1 MDNCWEIYRNVITE
15 TGSSSQEVTVNTI
28 QDGLNSADCFV
39 YFSSIGANW
48 LWEERY
54 LKSKQTL
61 GFIHN
66 NKKKKQDVSC
76 VWKIRNNIRGLIFS
90 NRIKCISFLKKVWHF
105 VTSKSTRL
113 NLISWI
119 GNILRYF
126 DIKRFR

>member
-48 LWEERY
+48 LWEEKY
-54 LKSKQTL
+54 LKSKQSL

-66 NKKKKQDVSC
+66 NNKK
-76 VWKIRNNIRGLIFS
+76 
-90 NRIKCISFLKKVWHF
+90 NRMFHACERLEITYEDWYLAIELSAFPSWRKYDILLLQKVH
-105 VTSKSTRL
+105 V
-113 NLISWI
+113 
-119 GNILRYF
+119 
-126 DIKRFR
+126 